1 MEMILRRVAMPIALL
16 VPWYNFIINENGYVW
31 ETESEKLISEHAT
44 IKEALLNKP
53 QGYKHYD
60 NDWSKI

>member
-1 MEMILRRVAMPIALL
+1 MEMILRRVTMSIALL
-16 VPWYNFIINENGYVW
+16 VSWL
-31 ETESEKLISEHAT
+31 TKSEKLISEHAT

>member
-1 MEMILRRVAMPIALL
+1 MPIALL
-16 VPWYNFIINENGYVW
+16 VPWYNFITNENGYVW

-53 QGYKHYD
+53 LGYKHYN
-60 NDWSKI
+60 NDWSKL

>member
-31 ETESEKLISEHAT
+31 ETESEKLISEHTT

-53 QGYKHYD
+53 LGYKYYD
-60 NDWSKI
+60 NDWSKL